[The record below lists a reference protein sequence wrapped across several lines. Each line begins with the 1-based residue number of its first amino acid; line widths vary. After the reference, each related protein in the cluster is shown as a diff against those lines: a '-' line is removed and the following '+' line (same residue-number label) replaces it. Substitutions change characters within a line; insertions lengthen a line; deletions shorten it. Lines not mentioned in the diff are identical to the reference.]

1 MDTSYEHAIALVDC
15 NNFFASCERAVN
27 PELLT
32 RPVAI
37 LSNNDGCIIARS
49 DEVKALGVQMAEP
62 LFKVRELLEKHNT
75 AIISCNHAL
84 YRGFA
89 DQIHKIL
96 IEDMGSKVV
105 ELYSIDE
112 AFIDVGPPDK
122 LKFLGE
128 HIKQIIWV
136 KTKIP
141 VSVGLAET
149 KTLAKLA
156 NRLAKNSAKTK
167 GVLDLY
173 NSPYTDLAL
182 KRTEIKNVW
191 GVGYRSAAKLKDLGI
206 NTAFDL
212 KNTDPE
218 EIRKHMNVFGAR
230 TVMELNG
237 IKCLPLDVSERDN
250 KSIAHT
256 RTFGHT
262 ISNFQ
267 DIKNAVFF
275 FTTRA
280 LEKMRWN
287 NLAAKAITVFLQTD
301 RFKPKPE
308 YYANSRSYNSI
319 YHSDVT
325 SEIYEWV
332 SICLEKAFRPG
343 MQYKRAGIV
352 LSELV
357 PTSTISNR
365 LFKQRDF
372 ERRHRLVKLMDEL
385 NMRYGRDVVRFA
397 ALNENGGWQS
407 NSTHRSNDANHT
419 VGRDMLGLGHTFSK
433 SIRFL

>member
-1 MDTSYEHAIALVDC
+1 MPNNTALALIDC
-15 NNFFASCERAVN
+15 NNFFVSCERAVN
-27 PELLT
+27 KDLQN
-32 RPVAI
+32 RPVVV
-37 LSNNDGCIIARS
+37 LSNNDGCIISRS
-49 DEVKALGVQMAEP
+49 NEVKRLGVQMAAP
-62 LFKVRELLEKHNT
+62 LFQVRELLEKHNT

-89 DQIHKIL
+89 EQIYNIL
-96 IEDMGSKVV
+96 IEDLGKRVV

-112 AFIDVGPPDK
+112 AFLDVGPPDK
-122 LKFLGE
+122 LRLLGE
-128 HIKQIIWV
+128 HVKKIIFK

-156 NRLAKNSAKTK
+156 NRIAKKSAKTA

-182 KRTEIKNVW
+182 KRTDIQNVW
-191 GVGYRSAAKLKDLGI
+191 GIGFRSAVRLRDRGI

-212 KNTDPE
+212 KQADTE
-218 EIRKHMNVFGAR
+218 EVRKHFNVGGAR
-230 TVMELNG
+230 TAMELNG
-237 IKCLPLDVSERDN
+237 IRCLPLDVTERDN

-262 ISNFQ
+262 ISSFY

-287 NLAAKAITVFLQTD
+287 ELAAKTVTVFLQTD
-301 RFKPKPE
+301 RFKPVPR
-308 YYANSRSYNSI
+308 YYANTYCYNSI

-332 SICLEKAFRPG
+332 SACLEKVFRPDLE
-343 MQYKRAGIV
+343 YKRAGIV
-352 LSELV
+352 LADLAPV
-357 PTSTISNR
+357 GTITTR

-372 ERRHRLVKLMDEL
+372 ERRHSLVKSMDEL
-385 NMRYGRDVVRFA
+385 NLRYGRDVVRFA
-397 ALNENGGWQS
+397 ALKENGGWQS
-407 NSTHRSNDANHT
+407 NSTHRSNDENHT
-419 VGRDMLGLGHTFSK
+419 VNRERLGLGHTFSK
-433 SIRFL
+433 SVRFL

>member
-1 MDTSYEHAIALVDC
+1 MGSSDHNALALIDC

-27 PELLT
+27 PELNS

-37 LSNNDGCIIARS
+37 LSNNDGCIISRS
-49 DEVKALGVQMAEP
+49 DEVKALGVEMAQP
-62 LFKVRELLEKHNT
+62 LFQVRELLEKHNT

-84 YRGFA
+84 YREFA
-89 DQIHKIL
+89 NQIHQIL
-96 IEDMGSKVV
+96 IEDLGTSVV

-112 AFIDVGPPDK
+112 AFVDVGPPDK
-122 LKFLGE
+122 LRLLGE
-128 HIKQIIWV
+128 HVKNIIFE

-156 NRLAKNSAKTK
+156 NRIAKKSAKTR

-173 NSPYTDLAL
+173 HSPYTDLAL
-182 KRTEIKNVW
+182 QRTEIQNVW
-191 GVGYRSAAKLKDLGI
+191 GIGRRSAVRLREHGI

-212 KNTDPE
+212 KLADPDKV
-218 EIRKHMNVFGAR
+218 RKCFNIFGSR
-230 TVMELNG
+230 TVLELNG
-237 IKCLPLDVSERDN
+237 IKCIPLEVIERDN

-262 ISNFQ
+262 MSSFR
-267 DIKNAVFF
+267 DIKNAIFY

-287 NLAAKAITVFLQTD
+287 ELAAKSVTVFLQTD
-301 RFKPKPE
+301 RFRPE
-308 YYANSRSYNSI
+308 PRYYSTAYSYNSI

-325 SEIYEWV
+325 SEIYEWI
-332 SICLEKAFRPG
+332 SSCLEKTFRPG

-352 LSELV
+352 LSDLV
-357 PTSTISNR
+357 PLGTITPR

-372 ERRHRLVKLMDEL
+372 ERRHRLVRSMDEL
-385 NMRYGRDVVRFA
+385 NVRYGRDVVRFA

-407 NSTHRSNDANHT
+407 NSTHHSNDENHS
-419 VGRDMLGLGHTFSK
+419 VGRDNLGLGKTFSK